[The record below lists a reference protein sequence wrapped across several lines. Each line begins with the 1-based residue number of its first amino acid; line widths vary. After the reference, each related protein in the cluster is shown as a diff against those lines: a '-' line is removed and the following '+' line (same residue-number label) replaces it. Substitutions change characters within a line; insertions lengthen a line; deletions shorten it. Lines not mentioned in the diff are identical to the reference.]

1 MKTHVTVL
9 DYGGGNLFSVLNA
22 FTRTAD
28 VVEVAD
34 TYKAEKKRT
43 HLVLP
48 GVGTYGEAV
57 EQVRLRGLDQMIME
71 HQDLGL
77 PILGICVGMQILTTV
92 GSEIGK
98 HQGLNLVEGETVSL
112 QNENFDSNL
121 KIPNMG
127 WNQVDLIETD
137 SSLSLFNNLDLTFDA
152 YFAHSFEVKLK
163 NAKNITA
170 ISHFGQRSTVSS
182 FTQDNIFGVQ
192 FHPEKSGKTGLII
205 VDNFLNSVYE

>member
-9 DYGGGNLFSVLNA
+9 DYGCGNLFSVLNA

-34 TYKAEKKRT
+34 SYKDEKKRT

-71 HQDLGL
+71 HLSLGL

-92 GSEIGK
+92 GYEIGV
-98 HQGLNLVEGETVSL
+98 HQGLNLVGGETVSL
-112 QNENFDSNL
+112 LDENFEPNS

-127 WNQVDLIETD
+127 WNKVDLIDNKSEMT
-137 SSLSLFNNLDLTFDA
+137 LFKNLDRTFDV
-152 YFAHSFEVKLK
+152 YFAHSFEVKLG
-163 NAKNITA
+163 NPNNITA
-170 ISHFGQRSTVSS
+170 ISHFGQRRTVSS
-182 FTQDNIFGVQ
+182 FTQENISGVQ
-192 FHPEKSGKTGLII
+192 FHPEKSGKTGLTII
-205 VDNFLNSVYE
+205 DNFIVFGNQ

>member
-9 DYGGGNLFSVLNA
+9 DYGCGNLFSVLNA

-34 TYKAEKKRT
+34 TYKSEKKRT

-71 HQDLGL
+71 HQNLGL

-92 GSEIGK
+92 GYEIGV
-98 HQGLNLVEGETVSL
+98 HQGLNLVGGETVSL
-112 QNENFDSNL
+112 LAENFGPNL

-127 WNQVDLIETD
+127 WNQVDIIEANSEVT
-137 SSLSLFNNLDLTFDA
+137 LFKNLDRKFDA
-152 YFAHSFEVKLK
+152 YFAHSFEVKLGDT
-163 NAKNITA
+163 KNITSV
-170 ISHFGQRSTVSS
+170 SHFGERRTVSS
-182 FTQDNIFGVQ
+182 FTQENISGVQ
-192 FHPEKSGKTGLII
+192 FHPEKSGKIGLTII
-205 VDNFLNSVYE
+205 NNFIDSIDG

>member
-9 DYGGGNLFSVLNA
+9 DYGCGNLFSVLNA

-28 VVEVAD
+28 VVEVAAS
-34 TYKAEKKRT
+34 YKAEKKRT

-71 HQDLGL
+71 HLSHGL

-92 GSEIGK
+92 GYEIGV
-98 HQGLNLVEGETVSL
+98 HQGLNLVGGETVSL
-112 QNENFDSNL
+112 LDENNEPKL

-127 WNQVDLIETD
+127 WNQVEIIQTASETA
-137 SSLSLFNNLDLTFDA
+137 LLKEINRTFDA
-152 YFAHSFEVKLK
+152 YFAHSFEVKLNNSK
-163 NAKNITA
+163 VTTS
-170 ISHFGQRSTVSS
+170 ISHFGQRNIVAS
-182 FTQDNIFGVQ
+182 FAQDNIFGLQ
-192 FHPEKSGKTGLII
+192 FHPEKSGKVGLEI
-205 VDNFLNSVYE
+205 VDNFIKIAH

>member
-9 DYGGGNLFSVLNA
+9 DYGCGNLFSVLNA
-22 FTRTAD
+22 FSRTAD

-34 TYKAEKKRT
+34 SYKAEKKRT

-71 HQDLGL
+71 HVSLGL

-92 GSEIGK
+92 GYEIGV
-98 HQGLNLVEGETVSL
+98 HQGLDLVGGETVSL
-112 QNENFDSNL
+112 LDENFEPNS

-127 WNQVDLIETD
+127 WNQVDLIDNKSETA
-137 SSLSLFNNLDLTFDA
+137 LLKKINRTFDA

-163 NAKNITA
+163 NSKITTS
-170 ISHFGQRSTVSS
+170 ISHFGQRNIVAS
-182 FTQDNIFGVQ
+182 FAQDNIFGLQ
-192 FHPEKSGKTGLII
+192 FHPEKSGKVGLEI
-205 VDNFLNSVYE
+205 VDNFIKSLIE